1 MADCLKDLEYYSSI
15 HHCYVTGEIIG
26 IEDEDNYIVKNNKDN
41 TEEICESKNIRK
53 ITNISSTPLNE
64 GICEYIKNDDEFLEV
79 EIKDHK
85 GLFYIL
91 EIEDEKGNQS
101 TLLAR
106 SKQLRYIEYI
116 PIEDHIEE
124 KYVNVIL
131 PMAPKLSSWVGSE
144 RFKDTIKEIKG
155 EESGET
161 ENCKLFYTK
170 YPSDTPKNLRI
181 LCDSDKIDLVKI
193 VFNHAMEKE
202 KELTNINQF
211 KENSQKELE
220 EVQKKNQTLYIN
232 PKFIGLIIG
241 KEGANVKTLKN
252 KYGVNITIDSSQKK
266 NEKKP
271 VKVVISGDNGDNVE
285 ECAKEINYVEKI
297 FEISESSVGDLKKRS
312 NKIIEKYKLKF
323 FYISNEEKKDDE
335 GHTYKAPN
343 VTIIGNSEYIDEVY
357 NNEIK
362 DYDSYNKNYDNSYN
376 YSSSNYRQNNKRYN
390 NNYYNNYNQ
399 DNYKYNKGY
408 NSYKNYH

>member
-1 MADCLKDLEYYSSI
+1 
-15 HHCYVTGEIIG
+15 
-26 IEDEDNYIVKNNKDN
+26 
-41 TEEICESKNIRK
+41 
-53 ITNISSTPLNE
+53 
-64 GICEYIKNDDEFLEV
+64 
-79 EIKDHK
+79 
-85 GLFYIL
+85 
-91 EIEDEKGNQS
+91 
-101 TLLAR
+101 
-106 SKQLRYIEYI
+106 
-116 PIEDHIEE
+116 
-124 KYVNVIL
+124 
-131 PMAPKLSSWVGSE
+131 MAPKLSSWVGSE
-144 RFKDTIKEIKG
+144 RFNDTIKEIKG

-161 ENCKLFYTK
+161 ENSKLFYTK
-170 YPSDTPKNLRI
+170 YPSDSPKNLRI

-220 EVQKKNQTLYIN
+220 EVQKKNQTLYIS

-312 NKIIEKYKLKF
+312 NKITEKYKLKY

-362 DYDSYNKNYDNSYN
+362 DYDSYNKTYDNNYN
-376 YSSSNYRQNNKRYN
+376 YSSSTYRQNNKRYN
-390 NNYYNNYNQ
+390 NNYYNSYTQ
-399 DNYKYNKGY
+399 HSYKYNKGY
-408 NSYKNYH
+408 NNYKNYH